1 MIRGSPDDLLDGL
14 VAGEDRA
21 FAALY
26 DRHGAAMFR
35 VAVAILG
42 SPEEAEDAVQDVF
55 ISLVRLGTGL
65 RAVRNLKAYLFAS
78 VRRAAT
84 KRLPT
89 GRPAGLLGAD
99 PADPRT
105 GAAPAESAMGAR
117 LQRALAC
124 LPAEQREIV
133 ALHVDA
139 GLTFAACADV
149 LGVSP
154 NTAASRYRYA
164 LAKLRDALKE

>member
-105 GAAPAESAMGAR
+105 GAAPAECAAAGRRAMA
-117 LQRALAC
+117 
-124 LPAEQREIV
+124 AEQREIV